1 MLEKID
7 LKQSLKKDVYN
18 EKMDYFSS
26 KLGELQRACR
36 AAKIPVVIL
45 FEGWRG
51 AQRSVII
58 NHMMQ
63 QMDARGFRVY
73 SASKMAD
80 EEMDQPLFEPFWRQL
95 PANGNMAVYYR
106 SWYYLKNEYTFDRDA
121 EQVKR
126 INTTYEHI
134 NAFEKQLTD
143 DNYVLLKFFVHVS
156 EKQLKI
162 NVQKAE
168 KTYGKGWNKVSE
180 SDDDFVDYQRYLEI
194 YEKMFIDTDKPNA
207 HWYLIAGDDTRFA
220 EVSIFDVIVQ
230 RLELALV
237 EAEER
242 KLAGKQ
248 DNRLPRTEIYDVL
261 SKVDLSKAIAKAE
274 YKEKLDKYQSKLSVL
289 QYEMYKKGIP
299 SVFGFEGWDAGGKGG
314 AIRRL
319 TAALDPLGYSVN
331 PVAAPNIVEKSFH
344 YLWRFWTHFPK
355 RGEIAIF
362 DRTWYGRVMV
372 ERIEGFATQD
382 EWSRAYAEINEMESQ
397 WAEYG
402 TVIGKFWLQ
411 IDQDEQYKRFK
422 EREQNPGKE
431 WKITDE
437 DWRNREKWPA
447 YEAAVNEM
455 LVRTSTDHAPWTI
468 VEGNN
473 KYYARLKVLKTVIDM
488 FEKRLKD

>member
-1 MLEKID
+1 MYK
-7 LKQSLKKDVYN
+7 
-18 EKMDYFSS
+18 
-26 KLGELQRACR
+26 
-36 AAKIPVVIL
+36 
-45 FEGWRG
+45 
-51 AQRSVII
+51 
-58 NHMMQ
+58 
-63 QMDARGFRVY
+63 
-73 SASKMAD
+73 
-80 EEMDQPLFEPFWRQL
+80 RQ
-95 PANGNMAVYYR
+95 

-121 EQVKR
+121 DQVKR
-126 INTTYEHI
+126 INTSYRHI

-156 EKQLKI
+156 EKQLKA

-194 YEKMFIDTDKPNA
+194 YEKMFIDSDRPNA

-230 RLELALV
+230 RLELALA
-237 EAEER
+237 EAEAR
-242 KLAGKQ
+242 RQKAGQ
-248 DNRLPRTEIYDVL
+248 QLVLPRTEIYDVL
-261 SKVDLSKAIAKAE
+261 SKVDLSKEIAKAE
-274 YKEKLDKYQSKLSVL
+274 YKEKLDKYQSKLSIL

-331 PVAAPNIVEKSFH
+331 PVAAPNVVEKSFN
-344 YLWRFWTHFPK
+344 YLWRFWTRFPK
-355 RGEIAIF
+355 QGEIAIF

-382 EWSRAYAEINEMESQ
+382 EWGRAYAEINEMEAQ

-411 IDQDEQYKRFK
+411 IDKDEQYKRFK
-422 EREQNPGKE
+422 EREQNPNKE

-437 DWRNREKWPA
+437 DWRNREKWDA

-455 LVRTSTDHAPWTI
+455 LVRTSTDYAPWTI

-473 KYYARLKVLKTVIDM
+473 KYYARLKVLKTVIEM

>member
-1 MLEKID
+1 M
-7 LKQSLKKDVYN
+7 
-18 EKMDYFSS
+18 
-26 KLGELQRACR
+26 
-36 AAKIPVVIL
+36 
-45 FEGWRG
+45 
-51 AQRSVII
+51 
-58 NHMMQ
+58 
-63 QMDARGFRVY
+63 
-73 SASKMAD
+73 
-80 EEMDQPLFEPFWRQL
+80 
-95 PANGNMAVYYR
+95 YYR

-121 EQVKR
+121 DQVKR
-126 INTTYEHI
+126 INTSYRHI

-156 EKQLKI
+156 EKQLKA

-194 YEKMFIDTDKPNA
+194 YEKMFIDSDRPNA

-230 RLELALV
+230 RLELALA
-237 EAEER
+237 EAEAR
-242 KLAGKQ
+242 RQKAGQ
-248 DNRLPRTEIYDVL
+248 QLVLPRTEIYDVL
-261 SKVDLSKAIAKAE
+261 SKVDLSKEIAKAE
-274 YKEKLDKYQSKLSVL
+274 YKDKLDKYQSKLSIL

-331 PVAAPNIVEKSFH
+331 PVAAPNVVEKSFN
-344 YLWRFWTHFPK
+344 YLWRFWTRFPK
-355 RGEIAIF
+355 QGEIAIF

-382 EWSRAYAEINEMESQ
+382 EWGRAYAEINEMEAQ

-411 IDQDEQYKRFK
+411 IDKDEQYKRFK
-422 EREQNPGKE
+422 EREQNPNKE

-437 DWRNREKWPA
+437 DWRNREKWDA
-447 YEAAVNEM
+447 YEAALNEM
-455 LVRTSTDHAPWTI
+455 LVRTSTDYAPWTI

-473 KYYARLKVLKTVIDM
+473 KYYARLKVLKTVIEM

>member
-1 MLEKID
+1 M
-7 LKQSLKKDVYN
+7 
-18 EKMDYFSS
+18 
-26 KLGELQRACR
+26 
-36 AAKIPVVIL
+36 
-45 FEGWRG
+45 
-51 AQRSVII
+51 
-58 NHMMQ
+58 
-63 QMDARGFRVY
+63 
-73 SASKMAD
+73 
-80 EEMDQPLFEPFWRQL
+80 
-95 PANGNMAVYYR
+95 
-106 SWYYLKNEYTFDRDA
+106 
-121 EQVKR
+121 
-126 INTTYEHI
+126 
-134 NAFEKQLTD
+134 
-143 DNYVLLKFFVHVS
+143 LLKFFVHVS
-156 EKQLKI
+156 EKQLKA

-194 YEKMFIDTDKPNA
+194 YEKMFIDSDRPNA

-230 RLELALV
+230 RLELALA
-237 EAEER
+237 EAEAR
-242 KLAGKQ
+242 RQKAGQ
-248 DNRLPRTEIYDVL
+248 QLVLPRTEIYDVL
-261 SKVDLSKAIAKAE
+261 SKVDLSKEIAKAE
-274 YKEKLDKYQSKLSVL
+274 YKEKLDKYQSKLSIL

-331 PVAAPNIVEKSFH
+331 PVAAPNVVEKSFN
-344 YLWRFWTHFPK
+344 YLWRFWTRFPK
-355 RGEIAIF
+355 QGEIAIF

-382 EWSRAYAEINEMESQ
+382 EWGRAYAEINEMEAQ

-411 IDQDEQYKRFK
+411 IDKDEQYKRFK
-422 EREQNPGKE
+422 EREQNPNKE

-437 DWRNREKWPA
+437 DWRNREKWDA

-455 LVRTSTDHAPWTI
+455 LVRTSTDYAPWTI

-473 KYYARLKVLKTVIDM
+473 KYYARLKVLKTVIEM